1 MNIAVKPTEQT
12 NPIAVNPLPDTRN
25 IHQRLL
31 DVMKEV
37 DYIQKDRPIGSG
49 TNSYMVVT
57 HDAVTAKVR
66 PVLVKHGVIYYPQ
79 NLVYVQNGNRT
90 ELSLDIRFVNAANP
104 ADFVSVPTLGY
115 GIDSQDKGPGKAV
128 SYAVKMALLK
138 ALGLETGEDADDGS
152 TEVHKPTLTPQ
163 QAADTTKVKN
173 APGISEAKNWVRDH
187 IRDLNGCGSP
197 DELLETI
204 TEARPRYVKI
214 CGVYPNLWTG
224 PDGTGLR
231 GEAQKMATAYECRPA
246 FDKFIKEVEAAA
258 VALQQ
263 PQQAAAE

>member
-1 MNIAVKPTEQT
+1 MSAVYPVK
-12 NPIAVNPLPDTRN
+12 ILAALHAV
-25 IHQRLL
+25 
-31 DVMKEV
+31 M
-37 DYIQKDRPIGSG
+37 G
-49 TNSYMVVT
+49 
-57 HDAVTAKVR
+57 AV
-66 PVLVKHGVIYYPQ
+66 G
-79 NLVYVQNGNRT
+79 YVQKKGENKFHNYKYAGEANLLEVLRPAMVEHGLMLIPSARTRTDIDQFGNT
-90 ELSLDIRFVNAANP
+90 AVEIEY
-104 ADFVSVPTLGY
+104 TLAHKDGDVWPEKIIAM
-115 GIDSQDKGPGKAV
+115 GMGNDKNKSGGVGDKGL
-128 SYAVKMALLK
+128 YK
-138 ALGLETGEDADDGS
+138 ALTGANKYLLFKLFQIETGDDPEKDSEHDKDGAP
-152 TEVHKPTLTPQ
+152 VKGAVAVDP
-163 QAADTTKVKN
+163 TKVKN

-204 TEARPRYVKI
+204 SEAKPRYVKI

-263 PQQAAAE
+263 PQAAE

>member
-1 MNIAVKPTEQT
+1 MNAVTKSTPETST
-12 NPIAVNPLPDTRN
+12 AAAVDNRN
-25 IHQRLL
+25 VHQRLL
-31 DVMKEV
+31 AVMAEV
-37 DYIQKDRPIGSG
+37 SYIQKDRPIG
-49 TNSYMVVT
+49 NYKVVT

-66 PVLVKHGVIYYPQ
+66 PVLVKHGVLYYPQ
-79 NLVYVQNGNRT
+79 NMAYVQNGNRT
-90 ELSLDIRFVNAANP
+90 EMSLDIKFVNAADP
-104 ADFVSVPTLGY
+104 SDFVCVPTLGY
-115 GIDSQDKGPGKAV
+115 GIDAQDKGPGKAI

-152 TEVHKPTLTPQ
+152 TEEHKPGPV
-163 QAADTTKVKN
+163 AKPAEKDPVNAKN
-173 APGISEAKNWVRDH
+173 APGVSEAKTWVRNH
-187 IRDLNGCGSP
+187 IHDLNGCGSP
-197 DELLETI
+197 DELMEHI
-204 TEARPRYVKI
+204 TAAKPRYVKI

-263 PQQAAAE
+263 PQAAE